1 MIERLLPQAGFFI
14 GAIVVFLALGMAL
27 LVREFLKARRNSAAL
42 GTLRKNVEAARAGA
56 TRTPEDLE
64 KVLLEGLPEDS
75 PAWRRVDQ
83 LLEQR
88 TDSARAPQA
97 QSLAD
102 AELSRVQRGLALPR
116 TIAAVL
122 VLLGLC
128 GAVGG
133 LLKAVPGM
141 VRVLTEQTTMFERG
155 LELKAK
161 EDQLAARERATASTP
176 ALKAE
181 RAALEAE
188 KQEYAESRKAALQ
201 GLTTL
206 ADDLTPAFVA
216 SLSGILATVFLTLV
230 LWGAETAQERWVLTP
245 LEEVTATHL
254 VPLLTP
260 PDDVGSLKQAV
271 DILTSSQE
279 YFSQLTN
286 RLLGQF
292 DQVAAQL
299 GVLYTVVDQFRH
311 AAGALNA
318 DRQALSEA
326 HESLLQSVRRFSELA
341 EEVQRG
347 TGAMESRHGSLLAA
361 MQALVAPVEA
371 LGDELRAGRDHNAQ
385 TLQAVVNQL
394 RQSLEVHLDRLGS
407 ALAEA
412 AQDRVAAQ
420 EKRVVTALDAVRAAV
435 EKQAASLDAV
445 GKVSLAQDQLLEG
458 VRQAADRQVAAA
470 EGTRSAME
478 AVLQQARDDA
488 KSAGQ
493 LRDRLAGIAQSLPN
507 ASAAAMEPVV
517 AAVQDVAQT
526 LRSQNG
532 HTDLAPVVVQLQEVS
547 RLLAAPR
554 PGTPQADSQLL
565 PLVQEMSARL
575 QALEQAQSAAA
586 AGSDRWTRA
595 ALLFV
600 PATAVAAGALLSV
613 ALPPL
618 TLAVAGGL
626 AVAATGLV
634 AWWMRR

>member
-1 MIERLLPQAGFFI
+1 MIERWLPQAGFFI
-14 GAIVVFLALGMAL
+14 FAIGVFLALGMGL
-27 LVREFLKARRNSAAL
+27 LVREFLKARRHSAAL
-42 GTLRKNVEAARAGA
+42 DRLRRNVETARAGA
-56 TRTPEDLE
+56 VRTPEELE
-64 KVLLEGLPEDS
+64 KTLQEGLPEDS

-97 QSLAD
+97 QSLAE

-141 VRVLTEQTTMFERG
+141 VDVLTRQSDLLERG
-155 LELKAK
+155 LKIK
-161 EDQLAARERATASTP
+161 TDEDVLAARERNNPPGAD
-176 ALKAE
+176 LKKE
-181 RAALEAE
+181 RSEL
-188 KQEYAESRKAALQ
+188 ESRKREYAKDRTKALQ
-201 GLTTL
+201 GLNTL
-206 ADDLTPAFVA
+206 AEDLKPAFVA

-245 LEEVTATHL
+245 LEELTATHL

-311 AAGALNA
+311 AAGSLNA

-341 EEVQRG
+341 EELQRG

-361 MQALVAPVEA
+361 MQRLVQPVEA
-371 LGDELRAGRDHNAQ
+371 MGDELRSGRDHNAQ

-445 GKVSLAQDQLLEG
+445 GKVSLAQDQLIEG

-470 EGTRSAME
+470 EGTRAAME

-488 KSAGQ
+488 KSGGQ
-493 LRDRLAGIAQSLPN
+493 LRERLAGIAQSLPN

-517 AAVQDVAQT
+517 AAVQDVATT

-575 QALEQAQSAAA
+575 QALEQAQSAATQ
-586 AGSDRWTRA
+586 GSDRWTRA
-595 ALLFV
+595 AMLFV

-618 TLAVAGGL
+618 TLAIAGTV
-626 AVAATGLV
+626 AVAATGAA